1 MDVTGLRGG
10 MSMVGGKQMFLW
22 KSLTISDYNVP
33 LKSGRVEAGGNTE
46 DLQTLEQVRN
56 TESNALG
63 NSSGSPWWHILQ
75 WKENEAE
82 RIVRSWSN
90 NSPHISGPERGW

>member
-1 MDVTGLRGG
+1 
-10 MSMVGGKQMFLW
+10 MFLW

-46 DLQTLEQVRN
+46 DLQTLGQIRN
-56 TESNALG
+56 TGSNALG
-63 NSSGSPWWHILQ
+63 NSSGSLGQHILQ

-82 RIVRSWSN
+82 RTVGAGAIIVLM
-90 NSPHISGPERGW
+90 SGPERGWQL